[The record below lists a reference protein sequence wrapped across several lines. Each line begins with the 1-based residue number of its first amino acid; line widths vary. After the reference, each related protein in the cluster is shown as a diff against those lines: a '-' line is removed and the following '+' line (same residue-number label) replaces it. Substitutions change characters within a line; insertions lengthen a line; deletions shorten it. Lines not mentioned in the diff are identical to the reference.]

1 MNETQPASYTSHSKL
16 YLAIFGTLAVLTLLT
31 VAVSYLHLA
40 RPGAIAVALLIAF
53 IKVSLITA
61 FFMHLK
67 MEKKWIH
74 GIFYTAVFFALLL
87 LFLVIPDLGWGCSVC
102 FGEGNGELQRGFF
115 WGILLLLS
123 LPVILIV
130 TIGSKIV
137 LATHRKGARGN

>member
-1 MNETQPASYTSHSKL
+1 MNEIQQTSHTSHSKL
-16 YLAIFGTLAVLTLLT
+16 YLSIFGALAVLTLLT
-31 VAVSYLHLA
+31 VAVSYIHLA

-74 GIFYTAVFFALLL
+74 GIFYTAVFFAILLL
-87 LFLVIPDLGWGCSVC
+87 LLVLPDLGWGCSVC
-102 FGEGNGELQRGFF
+102 FGEGNEEVQRGFF

-123 LPVILIV
+123 LPVILMV
-130 TIGSKIV
+130 AIGSKIFF
-137 LATHRKGARGN
+137 ATHKKGTSGN